1 MKGIDETQTQGLL
14 TPNDCT
20 INNYTVL
27 LKFLD
32 FVMMMYFNLCL
43 VKLSYKNYTTHMFIM
58 TQISPSKQKHKN
70 KFSLNM

>member
-1 MKGIDETQTQGLL
+1 MHPTNKSNGTTSSNN
-14 TPNDCT
+14 ND
-20 INNYTVL
+20 NNNNNDDV
-27 LKFLD
+27 
-32 FVMMMYFNLCL
+32 VMMMMYFNLCL